1 MSMEAETT
9 KRVNLNNLSQAE
21 RQALTRKTYAKKS
34 YFQTLFNQDQIELDC
49 AQQSQAFRNEIQR
62 LLLEKNLVTEQVNLE
77 KLHEHLSDD
86 MKTYG
91 FDDGVNKISTCFYET
106 DESFQQV
113 YYDFIRH
120 LRENY
125 FKEPFWFQSTPTIRI
140 HCPNGKNNHHYPRYH
155 TDIGY
160 GHPPEEINL
169 WLPLTYV
176 LSGHGF
182 RTMSVTDSTEIL
194 HDFDYDF
201 PAFINSAI
209 EDKDFSNYCD
219 TVSEPVTTELGKV
232 LAFDSRCV
240 HTGEPLRA
248 HSRASMDIRIL
259 PLSQYEKMEIEYQG
273 AGRRKILF
281 APGHCYHEKN
291 SDQFL
296 KI

>member
-1 MSMEAETT
+1 MSMDAEIS
-9 KRVNLNNLSQAE
+9 KRINLNSLSQAE
-21 RQALTRKTYAKKS
+21 KQALTRKTYSKKS
-34 YFQTLFNQDQIELDC
+34 YFQTLFHQDQIELDC
-49 AQQSQAFRNEIQR
+49 AQQAKAFREEIQR
-62 LLLEKNLVTEQVNLE
+62 LLLKKNIITEKVTLE
-77 KLHEHLSDD
+77 KLHEHVSED
-86 MKTYG
+86 MKAYG
-91 FDDGVNKISTCFYET
+91 FDDGINQISAHFYET
-106 DESFQQV
+106 DDAFMQV
-113 YYDFIRH
+113 YYDFLQH
-120 LRENY
+120 LRINY

-176 LSGHGF
+176 LGGHGF

-201 PAFINSAI
+201 SAFISSAI
-209 EDKDFSNYCD
+209 ENREFSDYCG
-219 TVSEPVTTELGKV
+219 TVSEAVGTELGKV

-240 HTGEPLRA
+240 HSGEPLLA
-248 HSRASMDIRIL
+248 HTRASMDIRIL
-259 PLSQYEKMEIEYQG
+259 PLSQYAKMEIEYQG

-291 SDQFL
+291 SDQFF